1 MVKLFRFR
9 EQSLWEA
16 PVFYCNAPAA
26 LREPRLCGRGLCC
39 HVVRAFVDV
48 NQCRRGKKKS
58 SRFWPTSCVLPPR
71 LRDAAIRPG
80 LFLKPPEN
88 THFHRDLFSSFSAVR
103 SLCPGIVRARQ
114 RPGDGGWGRVS
125 AVEGV
130 ALCCV
135 SVFKSVFQCVCEIGF
150 VFIPSGFFVFFGD
163 TWTQS
168 GHKVYIFLSSFFFLE
183 THFPQKHRQ
192 SFSFSFPSSSSS
204 SSIMAPPAAA
214 GGRCSSCLSSLLFLL
229 LLPAAHASFPRSG
242 SSSSSGG
249 DTGETPGHVSWCG
262 SLVQVTHTGSRCC
275 LCPSVVMTT
284 ASSKWNRFD
293 EQIYS
298 RMVTIETE
306 VQGCV
311 QLCVCS
317 ISGLMIGC
325 RTRAR
330 SDEGVVPCSVCSY
343 VCVCVYRVFT
353 DNCILHWPL
362 CERPLLLQIKNQRL
376 ALSKNENMAAK
387 EKREFANVTKDA
399 ANKTNLKNLFYS

>member
-168 GHKVYIFLSSFFFLE
+168 GHKVYIFLSFFFFGN
-183 THFPQKHRQ
+183 T
-192 SFSFSFPSSSSS
+192 FPSETQA
-204 SSIMAPPAAA
+204 II
-214 GGRCSSCLSSLLFLL
+214 FLL
-229 LLPAAHASFPRSG
+229 LPLLLLFFLHHG
-242 SSSSSGG
+242 SSSSS
-249 DTGETPGHVSWCG
+249 
-262 SLVQVTHTGSRCC
+262 R
-275 LCPSVVMTT
+275 
-284 ASSKWNRFD
+284 
-293 EQIYS
+293 
-298 RMVTIETE
+298 
-306 VQGCV
+306 
-311 QLCVCS
+311 
-317 ISGLMIGC
+317 
-325 RTRAR
+325 
-330 SDEGVVPCSVCSY
+330 
-343 VCVCVYRVFT
+343 
-353 DNCILHWPL
+353 
-362 CERPLLLQIKNQRL
+362 RPLLLLPVQPAIPTAPPRSSRLFSPQRQQQQQWRGHRWDTWTRQLMRVTRAGHTHRLQVLSLSICCHDDSIVKMKQIWWADL
-376 ALSKNENMAAK
+376 
-387 EKREFANVTKDA
+387 
-399 ANKTNLKNLFYS
+399 

>member
-9 EQSLWEA
+9 EQSLAEA

-168 GHKVYIFLSSFFFLE
+168 GHKVYIFLSSFFFWKHISLRN
-183 THFPQKHRQ
+183 TGNHFP
-192 SFSFSFPSSSSS
+192 SPSPPPPPLPPSWLLQQQQEAA
-204 SSIMAPPAAA
+204 APPACPACYSY
-214 GGRCSSCLSSLLFLL
+214 CSSPQLTPLF
-229 LLPAAHASFPRSG
+229 PAAAAAAAVAETQVRHLDTSSDAGHSCRS
-242 SSSSSGG
+242 
-249 DTGETPGHVSWCG
+249 
-262 SLVQVTHTGSRCC
+262 HTQA
-275 LCPSVVMTT
+275 P
-284 ASSKWNRFD
+284 
-293 EQIYS
+293 
-298 RMVTIETE
+298 
-306 VQGCV
+306 
-311 QLCVCS
+311 
-317 ISGLMIGC
+317 
-325 RTRAR
+325 
-330 SDEGVVPCSVCSY
+330 GVVFVHLLSW
-343 VCVCVYRVFT
+343 RQHRQNET
-353 DNCILHWPL
+353 DLMSRFIAEWSP
-362 CERPLLLQIKNQRL
+362 
-376 ALSKNENMAAK
+376 
-387 EKREFANVTKDA
+387 
-399 ANKTNLKNLFYS
+399 